1 MAVKR
6 FTKRQSKSKRVS
18 KYTKMGGGLK
28 DPGGTPKSNRSHGNI
43 VTDRIER
50 LQTRANT
57 LKAQAE
63 SKHKYN
69 PMRYYLERQIKKT
82 TKKYEKLKPIE
93 ALLNKNRKV
102 HTLQLEASKMLSINL

>member
-1 MAVKR
+1 M
-6 FTKRQSKSKRVS
+6 
-18 KYTKMGGGLK
+18 
-28 DPGGTPKSNRSHGNI
+28 
-43 VTDRIER
+43 TDRIER

-82 TKKYEKLKPIE
+82 TEKLDKLKPIE
-93 ALLNKNRKV
+93 AQIKKNREY
-102 HTLQLEASKMLSINL
+102 HDRQLEAYPNLSITL